1 MLDWVISE
9 TPSALKILGNQKKAT
24 NVVLVMPFEKKIN
37 LSIWYFIVNF

>member
-24 NVVLVMPFEKKIN
+24 NVVLVMPFEKKSNYQSGIS
-37 LSIWYFIVNF
+37 L